1 MKINLER
8 LEELKIELHS
18 QAGPDYGNQEPI
30 GLQII
35 LEALRGYLYDYSQEN
50 RVIVKLLSDYG
61 VLVDE
66 TNEESPVVKPHR
78 FTENG

>member
-8 LEELKIELHS
+8 LEELKIELHG

-35 LEALRGYLYDYSQEN
+35 LDALRGYLYDYSQEN

>member
-8 LEELKIELHS
+8 LEELKIELHG

>member
-8 LEELKIELHS
+8 LEELKIELYG
-18 QAGPDYGNQEPI
+18 QVGPDYGNQEPI

-35 LEALRGYLYDYSQEN
+35 LEALKMYLYHNEAN
-50 RVIVKLLSDYG
+50 IVINKLLLDYG
-61 VLVDE
+61 VLVNE
-66 TNEESPVVKPHR
+66 TSEESPVVKPHR

>member
-8 LEELKIELHS
+8 LEELKIELHG
-18 QAGPDYGNQEPI
+18 QAGPDYGNQEPL

-35 LEALRGYLYDYSQEN
+35 LEALRGYMYNHNEEDG
-50 RVIVKLLSDYG
+50 VIFKLLSDYG
-61 VLVDE
+61 VLVNE